1 MHLLSLLHF
10 TVRSL
15 GLTGSMAAFG
25 DATPSTVGRTGGRWW
40 EDGGRPG
47 GREDERTGAAD
58 DDDYDGCFRCFCQVR
73 ILDAAGW
80 VGPGSDLGCRGLG
93 RTRRD
98 LGTICPCTR
107 MGPMGQLAA
116 KGGLTR
122 VRPGYAEGWTALRI
136 S

>member
-1 MHLLSLLHF
+1 
-10 TVRSL
+10 
-15 GLTGSMAAFG
+15 MAAFG

-47 GREDERTGAAD
+47 GREDERTEAAD

-80 VGPGSDLGCRGLG
+80 VGSGSDLGCRGLG

-98 LGTICPCTR
+98 LGTICPCRR

-122 VRPGYAEGWTALRI
+122 VRPGYARGLVYIYVLWVY
-136 S
+136 